1 MDDFNDFTAENLNRE
16 FANELS
22 PDEEFDEEEIEDI
35 KAEGVPPERPSFP
48 LITFIFA
55 VLLDVLKPLVQI
67 FSLGLLGIVI
77 SILGFIL
84 TRIYL
89 IGKIGGIKRFI
100 WKNTIV
106 TAVKGSIPFLGAFL
120 GSWSY
125 FILRAHSKNY
135 KRIDQ
140 ILTFIEK
147 LGAGGKSL

>member
-22 PDEEFDEEEIEDI
+22 PGEEFDEEEIEDI

-55 VLLDVLKPLVQI
+55 VLLDVLKPLAHI
-67 FSLGLLGIVI
+67 FSLGLLGTVI

-89 IGKIGGIKRFI
+89 IGKISSIKRYI
-100 WKNTIV
+100 WKKTIV
-106 TAVKGSIPFLGAFL
+106 TAMKSCIPVLGAFL

-147 LGAGGKSL
+147 SVTGRESL